1 MSENNTENPNKY
13 WDNVAIPNIDDDDQA
28 VVEDSPISN
37 GRSVESIPSTY
48 GSESPTHFEKSR
60 EEMATDEQEEKAR
73 LISQV
78 LELQNTLDDLHQRV
92 DSVKEENLKLRSEN
106 QVLAQYIENLMSAS
120 SVFQST
126 NNPNTIKKK

>member
-1 MSENNTENPNKY
+1 MSENNTAEKY
-13 WDNVAIPNIDDDDQA
+13 WDNVGAIPNIDDDDQ
-28 VVEDSPISN
+28 VVIEDSPISN

-48 GSESPTHFEKSR
+48 GSESPTR
-60 EEMATDEQEEKAR
+60 DELGNDEHEEKAR